1 MTIKDLLFET
11 AKKLQEAKIENYE
24 AETYSLL
31 SFVCT
36 LSQSEIISHPEKN
49 IRLGQVKKIK
59 KMLKLRTS
67 GWPLAYLIGQKSF
80 YNLEFYV
87 NKNTL
92 IPRPESE
99 LIVEAVLDKI
109 KNEKNKEINII
120 DIGTGSA
127 CLIISLADIL
137 KNKNNVCFYG
147 IDISSRA
154 LKMAKKNSKKHDLN
168 KIIKFY
174 QGNLLKPLF
183 KKISKKSATYHILAN
198 LPYLSKEEIK
208 KSPSLKMEP
217 KRALDGGKDGLELY
231 QKLFE
236 QIAQIKQE
244 QTFTIYTEINP
255 WQKNKLI
262 EITKKAFSKC
272 QVEINTL
279 LDLRCEDRIVIIK
292 I

>member
-1 MTIKDLLFET
+1 MTIKDLLFEI

-31 SFVCT
+31 SFVCH
-36 LSQSEIISHPEKN
+36 LSPSEIISRPEKN
-49 IRLGQVKKIK
+49 IKPGQIKKIR
-59 KMLKLRTS
+59 KMLKLRVI
-67 GWPLAYLIGQKSF
+67 GWPLPYLIGQKSF
-80 YNLEFYV
+80 YNLDFYV

-99 LIVEAVLDKI
+99 LIVEAVLEKV

-137 KNKNNVCFYG
+137 QNKNNIGFYG
-147 IDISSRA
+147 IDISSPA
-154 LKMAKKNSKKHDLN
+154 LKIARKNAKKHNLN
-168 KIIKFY
+168 KVIKFY
-174 QGNLLKPLF
+174 QGSLLKPLI
-183 KKISKKSATYHILAN
+183 KKISKKPATYHILAN
-198 LPYLSKEEIK
+198 LPYLIKEEIK

-244 QTFTIYTEINP
+244 QTFIIYAEINP

-279 LDLRCEDRIVIIK
+279 LDLRGEDRIVVIK